1 MTVMIWSNTRDAGF
15 PDCNTDTQYLLEEV
29 WSIKEVL
36 HRPSCVRG
44 RATHV
49 NKLQKQEDITAV
61 DSRKTPESSGA
72 LRSVKVIHVDSK
84 KNKPYTSRSGR
95 KGKSSRS
102 GASSI
107 AKETIDES
115 VSSSTSLHQGLHVL
129 TDRL

>member
-1 MTVMIWSNTRDAGF
+1 M
-15 PDCNTDTQYLLEEV
+15 
-29 WSIKEVL
+29 
-36 HRPSCVRG
+36 
-44 RATHV
+44 
-49 NKLQKQEDITAV
+49 QKQEDITAV

-72 LRSVKVIHVDSK
+72 LRSVKVIDSK